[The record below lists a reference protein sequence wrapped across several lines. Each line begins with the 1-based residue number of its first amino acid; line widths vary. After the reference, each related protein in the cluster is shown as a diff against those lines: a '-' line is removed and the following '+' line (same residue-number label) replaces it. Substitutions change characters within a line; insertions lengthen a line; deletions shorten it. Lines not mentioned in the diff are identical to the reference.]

1 MLCCLRV
8 REHVGVGVCIRIYVY
23 MCIYDTDVHAR
34 TRERGQLRVDSERV
48 EDGAIL
54 CQSRQVHLCSK
65 RSKLIF
71 SNGIDKL
78 FMKNLAWRRMR
89 MNNFTNA

>member
-8 REHVGVGVCIRIYVY
+8 RERVVVGVCIRIYVY
-23 MCIYDTDVHAR
+23 MCVYDTDVHAR
-34 TRERGQLRVDSERV
+34 TRERGQVRVGSERV

-54 CQSRQVHLCSK
+54 CQSRQHLCST

-71 SNGIDKL
+71 SNGIDEL
-78 FMKNLAWRRMR
+78 FMKYLAWRMMR
-89 MNNFTNA
+89 MNNFTHA